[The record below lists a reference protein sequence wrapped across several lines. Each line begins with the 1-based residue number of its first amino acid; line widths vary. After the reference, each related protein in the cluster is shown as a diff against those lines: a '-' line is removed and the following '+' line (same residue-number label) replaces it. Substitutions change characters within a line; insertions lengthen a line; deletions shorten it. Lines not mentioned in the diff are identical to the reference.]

1 MYELSRVRLYSIG
14 PAGARYA
21 DTVLDLRGVGEPVP
35 SPAPTQAEF
44 FEEEPVGPPRRPA
57 PAGVLFLENGGGKS
71 VLLKLIFSV
80 MLPGHRNTLGGAS
93 SGVLRKFL
101 LADDCGHVA
110 LEWQHTVTG
119 ETVVVGKVSEWR
131 GRQVSNDPRKF
142 AEAWYS
148 FRPGPGL
155 SLDSLPVAESAAVRP
170 AAEGAST
177 ARGRRRTMKGFRD
190 ALTEAGKAY
199 PHLDVVWVE
208 IHERWNEHLGELGL
222 DPELFRYQREM
233 NADEGEAAGLFAVK
247 NDSDFTD
254 LLLRAVTDTRD
265 TDGLADLVHGFAHK
279 LGRRAELT
287 AERDFTA
294 GSLDL
299 LQRIA
304 DAAERREQACGVH
317 AGAERRTR
325 TLARRLSAR
334 GAEERARAAELAE
347 RVASA
352 EQAVTDAE
360 GARRRSELVAAEL
373 AYRHASLALAAA
385 EKGAAAQRRELS
397 DARTLHSAWQAAETV
412 LRHRAAADRS
422 ARVAAAIREAERDA
436 APALAARA
444 KAAADLVRALHA
456 AAEDGERVAGEEEDR
471 AAALQE
477 AGEAAH
483 RDATSAATAAQR
495 ARSDAE
501 HLRQR
506 LAEVEQETAEAVR
519 AGWLDDSAPDADP
532 ARAALAASDAE
543 KTTVAAFDEARETA
557 RRTADHA
564 KSAAAE
570 EARAELAAARAVDAA
585 RAAESAYDAERRAA
599 EALGAEQRLIEL
611 LGLPQPSATVPA
623 PRGGARPSAAEARG
637 TGRVTVRIPDPGA
650 IGGQGTRALPADAD
664 RAGWITVRVDEEDVD
679 DVGLSQLP
687 AAFRAGPAPYAP
699 PPTEDPALRD
709 PGSCGR
715 VSCDPGSCGHASC
728 GPGSCGRA
736 SCDPGSCGHASC
748 DPGSCGPASCD
759 PGSCGRASCD
769 PGACGHA
776 SCDPGACGHASCD
789 PGSRDRASR
798 DHAYASDEPLTD
810 ARGRHPAEGRRPACG
825 EGPSAVDAPGV
836 GEPRPADRMTGRVDG
851 AARVDAGWSG
861 VHAAGGRMGSCP
873 VDGAAPA
880 GPTEGDGAAAGD
892 GRPGAGPAGQ
902 VAGRVVETGAA
913 SVDGGRPDAG
923 PVGEAEASRAV
934 GREAARAGEAEAG
947 QALRR
952 RPLAAEARPAGRVT
966 MRIDEAGG
974 APSGGGPRPDGPRE
988 ATRAVAAESRPSGEV
1003 SARIEDGSGDGD
1015 EARSETAADTVR
1027 AEGPGAG
1034 ARRAEGAGAGAS
1046 RAEGAGAGAT
1056 RAEGVRADAGRAE
1069 GAGAGAVRTEGAGA
1083 GAARADAAG
1092 AEGARAESARADAV
1106 RAEDARAEGAG
1117 ADAVRAGGARA
1128 EGAGGGAV
1136 RAEGAR
1142 ADAVRD
1148 DTARA
1153 DAVRADA
1160 VRAEGARTGVTG
1172 SDATDESDCW
1182 SPDPGGEPGR
1192 ERTGRSRP
1200 ARRPL
1205 ADGPLT
1211 AEELDRNADALREL
1225 LDESVAAAERQLF
1238 ELRTAAAE
1246 DSRILGALGDGGL
1259 LPPSPDVLAAV
1270 EYLGEHGIPALP
1282 GWRYLAQAV
1291 DPADHAAVLAARPEL
1306 VDGVVITDP
1315 DSHARAREVLGQA
1328 SLLPRSAV
1336 AVGTSAALLA
1346 PTPASGT
1353 EDSGVFLVP
1362 PNPAMHDERA
1372 ADDERRELRAR
1383 ATERDEEIR
1392 ALAARLA
1399 GDRALS
1405 ARLASWRTGCPPGRL
1420 AELAA
1425 AAETAREAAD
1435 TAQRALVE
1443 ARTARAEADEA
1454 ATEAARVRDERQEAA
1469 QRARRVADALAGLA
1483 YRLRERATWQTR
1495 LRELAEEA
1503 AEYEERAAGCV
1514 DRARAADED
1523 RRAAQRAADDA
1534 RRTARALRAERAEIA
1549 GAPDDLGEDTEP
1561 PSASLP
1567 ALREAYR
1574 AASQV
1579 YEKVGVG
1586 ADLRAEQA
1594 RAESDESAALASL
1607 DRLTNKVRTRAA
1619 QLLEGTDG
1627 ADGPSRQAAAARAE
1641 SLVQMLESR
1650 ASAASEQLGRLRG
1663 EAERLAPAD
1672 GDAHT
1677 ELPEQ
1682 LVPADA
1688 EQAKELLRTANGE
1701 LAARTDALDTART
1714 AHADLVRAHRSAED
1728 AAGGFDETAALL
1740 RDLLRDGPGAEDDG
1754 ERPEPYAGGLAEAR
1768 QSAAEA
1774 RRSLRGCAADLS
1786 AAEAAVREA
1795 GDVLVRHAN
1804 STRYE
1809 QVRTPARQQIRELPA
1824 AALPE
1829 HAAAWAEAFAP
1840 RLRVLTDELEQLER
1854 NRDSIVD
1861 RLRGLVESCLATL
1874 RSAQRLS
1881 RLPEGLGEWSGQ
1893 EFLRIRFEDPDQATL
1908 TERLGE
1914 VIDEATR
1921 SAVRKNSDLRRDGMS
1936 LLLRGVHAALQPR
1949 GVAVEILKPDAVL
1962 RAERVPVG
1970 QMGDVFSG
1978 GQLLTAA
1985 IALYCTMAALRS
1997 NDRGRDKHRHAGT
2010 LFLDNPIGRAN
2021 ATYLLELQRAVADA
2035 LGVQLLYTTGLFDTT
2050 ALAEFPLVIRLR
2062 NDADLRAGLKYISVE
2077 EHLRPGLPVRE
2088 PEEEPQ
2094 VHGQITA
2101 TRMYRRPDADA
2112 PASAPASA
2120 RASADGP

>member
-21 DTVLDLRGVGEPVP
+21 DTVLDLRGVGAPVP
-35 SPAPTQAEF
+35 TPAPAQAEF
-44 FEEEPVGPPRRPA
+44 FEDEPTGPPRRPA

-110 LEWQHTVTG
+110 LEWQHVLTG
-119 ETVVVGKVSEWR
+119 ESVVVGKVSEWR

-148 FRPGPGL
+148 FRPGPGM
-155 SLDSLPVAESAAVRP
+155 SLDSLPVAESTAMRP
-170 AAEGAST
+170 AADGASG

-190 ALTEAGKAY
+190 VLTEAGKAY
-199 PHLDVVWVE
+199 PNLDVVWEE

-299 LQRIA
+299 LSRIA
-304 DAAERREQACGVH
+304 EAAVTRDRTRGVH

-325 TLARRLSAR
+325 TLASRLAAR
-334 GAEERARAAELAE
+334 ATEERGRAGELAE
-347 RVASA
+347 RVAGA
-352 EQAVTDAE
+352 AHAVTDAE
-360 GARRRSELVAAEL
+360 TARGRSALVAAEI
-373 AYRHASLALAAA
+373 AYRHASLALTAA
-385 EKGAAAQRRELS
+385 ERAAAAQRRELIE
-397 DARTLHSAWQAAETV
+397 ARTLHSAWQAAETV

-444 KAAADLVRALHA
+444 AAATALVRALNTK
-456 AAEDGERVAGEEEDR
+456 AEEGERLANEEEER
-471 AAALQE
+471 SAALQE

-483 RDATSAATAAQR
+483 RDATAAATEAQR
-495 ARSDAE
+495 ARSEAG

-519 AGWLDDSAPDADP
+519 AGWLDDTEPDADP

-543 KTTVAAFDEARETA
+543 KPAVAAYEAARESA
-557 RRTADHA
+557 RE
-564 KSAAAE
+564 S
-570 EARAELAAARAVDAA
+570 AARAKEAAAALARTELSAA
-585 RAAESAYDAERRAA
+585 RAADAASAA
-599 EALGAEQRLIEL
+599 EAAHTAEHRAAASIGAEQRLVEL
-611 LGLPQPSATVPA
+611 LGLPQPT
-623 PRGGARPSAAEARG
+623 
-637 TGRVTVRIPDPGA
+637 
-650 IGGQGTRALPADAD
+650 
-664 RAGWITVRVDEEDVD
+664 
-679 DVGLSQLP
+679 
-687 AAFRAGPAPYAP
+687 
-699 PPTEDPALRD
+699 
-709 PGSCGR
+709 
-715 VSCDPGSCGHASC
+715 
-728 GPGSCGRA
+728 
-736 SCDPGSCGHASC
+736 
-748 DPGSCGPASCD
+748 
-759 PGSCGRASCD
+759 
-769 PGACGHA
+769 
-776 SCDPGACGHASCD
+776 
-789 PGSRDRASR
+789 
-798 DHAYASDEPLTD
+798 
-810 ARGRHPAEGRRPACG
+810 
-825 EGPSAVDAPGV
+825 
-836 GEPRPADRMTGRVDG
+836 
-851 AARVDAGWSG
+851 
-861 VHAAGGRMGSCP
+861 AAGQVPGPRSGP
-873 VDGAAPA
+873 DAPA
-880 GPTEGDGAAAGD
+880 GDEAAAAGV
-892 GRPGAGPAGQ
+892 P
-902 VAGRVVETGAA
+902 
-913 SVDGGRPDAG
+913 
-923 PVGEAEASRAV
+923 
-934 GREAARAGEAEAG
+934 
-947 QALRR
+947 
-952 RPLAAEARPAGRVT
+952 
-966 MRIDEAGG
+966 
-974 APSGGGPRPDGPRE
+974 
-988 ATRAVAAESRPSGEV
+988 
-1003 SARIEDGSGDGD
+1003 
-1015 EARSETAADTVR
+1015 
-1027 AEGPGAG
+1027 G
-1034 ARRAEGAGAGAS
+1034 ARRTLE
-1046 RAEGAGAGAT
+1046 
-1056 RAEGVRADAGRAE
+1056 
-1069 GAGAGAVRTEGAGA
+1069 
-1083 GAARADAAG
+1083 
-1092 AEGARAESARADAV
+1092 
-1106 RAEDARAEGAG
+1106 
-1117 ADAVRAGGARA
+1117 
-1128 EGAGGGAV
+1128 
-1136 RAEGAR
+1136 
-1142 ADAVRD
+1142 
-1148 DTARA
+1148 
-1153 DAVRADA
+1153 
-1160 VRAEGARTGVTG
+1160 
-1172 SDATDESDCW
+1172 
-1182 SPDPGGEPGR
+1182 
-1192 ERTGRSRP
+1192 
-1200 ARRPL
+1200 
-1205 ADGPLT
+1205 GPLT
-1211 AEELDRNADALREL
+1211 AEELDRSADALREM
-1225 LDESVAAAERQLF
+1225 LDRSVAASERQMFDLQ
-1238 ELRTAAAE
+1238 TAAAD

-1259 LPPSPDVLAAV
+1259 LPPSADVLAAV

-1291 DPADHAAVLAARPEL
+1291 DPADHATVLAARPEL
-1306 VDGVVITDP
+1306 VDGVVITDA
-1315 DSHARAREVLGQA
+1315 DSHARAREVLGAA

-1336 AVGTSAALLA
+1336 AVGTAAALLEPA
-1346 PTPASGT
+1346 PAAGGG
-1353 EDSGVFLVP
+1353 ESGVFLVP

-1372 ADDERRELRAR
+1372 ADDERQALRAR
-1383 ATERDEEIR
+1383 ATARDEEIR
-1392 ALAARLA
+1392 AIAARLA
-1399 GDRALS
+1399 GDRTLA
-1405 ARLASWRTGCPPGRL
+1405 ARLTSWRAGCPAGRL

-1425 AAETAREAAD
+1425 EAERARTAAD
-1435 TAQRALVE
+1435 TAQEELAAL
-1443 ARTARAEADEA
+1443 RTALAEAEETA
-1454 ATEAARVRDERQEAA
+1454 AEAARVRDERQEVAA
-1469 QRARRVADALAGLA
+1469 RARRVADALAGLA
-1483 YRLRERATWQTR
+1483 YRLRERASWQSR
-1495 LRELAEEA
+1495 LRELAEEG
-1503 AEYEERAAGCV
+1503 AEAEERAAVLV

-1549 GAPDDLGEDTEP
+1549 GAPDDVPAPESMETAG
-1561 PSASLP
+1561 ASLP

-1574 AASQV
+1574 AASQL

-1594 RAESDESAALASL
+1594 RAESDESAALAEL
-1607 DRLTNKVRTRAA
+1607 DRLTNKVRVRAA

-1627 ADGPSRQAAAARAE
+1627 SDGPSRQAAVSRAE

-1650 ASAASEQLGRLRG
+1650 ASTASEQLGRLRG
-1663 EAERLAPAD
+1663 EAERLAPTD

-1677 ELPEQ
+1677 ELPEDMA
-1682 LVPADA
+1682 PADA
-1688 EQAKELLRTANGE
+1688 DGAKELLRTATAE
-1701 LAARTDALDTART
+1701 LAARDDALETARR
-1714 AHADLVRAHRSAED
+1714 AHADLLRAHRSAED
-1728 AAGGFDETAALL
+1728 AATGFDDTAALL
-1740 RDLLRDGPGAEDDG
+1740 RDLLRDNTPEEDG
-1754 ERPEPYAGGLAEAR
+1754 ERPEPYTGSLEEAR
-1768 QSAAEA
+1768 QTAAEA
-1774 RRSLRGCAADLS
+1774 RRSLRGCAGELS
-1786 AAEAAVREA
+1786 AAEASVREA
-1795 GDVLVRHAN
+1795 SDILVRHAN

-1829 HAAAWAEAFAP
+1829 HAVAWAEAFAP

-1861 RLRGLVESCLATL
+1861 RLRGLVESSLTTL

-1921 SAVRKNSDLRRDGMS
+1921 SAVKKNSDLRRDGMS
-1936 LLLRGVHAALQPR
+1936 LLLRGVQAALQPR

-1962 RAERVPVG
+1962 RAERVPVR

-1997 NDRGRDKHRHAGT
+1997 NDRGRDKQRHAGT

-2077 EHLRPGLPVRE
+2077 EHLRPGLPQEQDPDAE
-2088 PEEEPQ
+2088 P

-2101 TRMYRRPDADA
+2101 TRMFKRPAEEPV
-2112 PASAPASA
+2112 PAEA
-2120 RASADGP
+2120 

>member
-1 MYELSRVRLYSIG
+1 MYELSRIRLYSIG

-148 FRPGPGL
+148 FRPGPGM

-170 AAEGAST
+170 SVEGAST

-304 DAAERREQACGVH
+304 EAAERREQARGVH

-347 RVASA
+347 RVDSA
-352 EQAVTDAE
+352 AQAVTDAE
-360 GARRRSELVAAEL
+360 AARSRSDLVAAEL

-385 EKGAAAQRRELS
+385 EKGAAAQRRELN

-444 KAAADLVRALHA
+444 KAAGDLVRALHA
-456 AAEDGERVAGEEEDR
+456 AAADGERVAGEEEER
-471 AAALQE
+471 SAALQE

-564 KSAAAE
+564 KTAAAE
-570 EARAELAAARAVDAA
+570 EARADLAAARAVDAA

-611 LGLPQPSATVPA
+611 LGLPQPSAAVPA
-623 PRGGARPSAAEARG
+623 PRAAARPSPADAGAVSG
-637 TGRVTVRIPDPGA
+637 VTVRIPGA
-650 IGGQGTRALPADAD
+650 GAVGRRGARTLPTDSG
-664 RAGWITVRVDEEDVD
+664 RAGWITVRVDEEDAD
-679 DVGLSQLP
+679 DIGLSQLP
-687 AAFRAGPAPYAP
+687 AAFRASTRTIPLDAEPAP
-699 PPTEDPALRD
+699 
-709 PGSCGR
+709 
-715 VSCDPGSCGHASC
+715 H
-728 GPGSCGRA
+728 
-736 SCDPGSCGHASC
+736 
-748 DPGSCGPASCD
+748 
-759 PGSCGRASCD
+759 
-769 PGACGHA
+769 
-776 SCDPGACGHASCD
+776 
-789 PGSRDRASR
+789 
-798 DHAYASDEPLTD
+798 DHAYAAEEPPTDTRERLVGEDYGWGSASDPASGDGVAASRALGEPCPVGEVPGDCSAPVGGARTD
-810 ARGRHPAEGRRPACG
+810 AR
-825 EGPSAVDAPGV
+825 
-836 GEPRPADRMTGRVDG
+836 
-851 AARVDAGWSG
+851 
-861 VHAAGGRMGSCP
+861 
-873 VDGAAPA
+873 
-880 GPTEGDGAAAGD
+880 
-892 GRPGAGPAGQ
+892 
-902 VAGRVVETGAA
+902 
-913 SVDGGRPDAG
+913 
-923 PVGEAEASRAV
+923 PVGEAEETRPTRH
-934 GREAARAGEAEAG
+934 GGESAEDAEAG
-947 QALRR
+947 PGEAPGR
-952 RPLAAEARPAGRVT
+952 RPLAAESRPAGRLTV
-966 MRIDEAGG
+966 RIDEVDDDPSGDDDPRGG
-974 APSGGGPRPDGPRE
+974 APAATDSTHGTHAAPSGAPRGGARV
-988 ATRAVAAESRPSGEV
+988 VAAESRPSGEV
-1003 SARIEDGSGDGD
+1003 SARVGDGD
-1015 EARSETAADTVR
+1015 D
-1027 AEGPGAG
+1027 
-1034 ARRAEGAGAGAS
+1034 
-1046 RAEGAGAGAT
+1046 
-1056 RAEGVRADAGRAE
+1056 GRAE
-1069 GAGAGAVRTEGAGA
+1069 GE
-1083 GAARADAAG
+1083 ADT
-1092 AEGARAESARADAV
+1092 
-1106 RAEDARAEGAG
+1106 
-1117 ADAVRAGGARA
+1117 
-1128 EGAGGGAV
+1128 
-1136 RAEGAR
+1136 
-1142 ADAVRD
+1142 
-1148 DTARA
+1148 DTAEVPQA
-1153 DAVRADA
+1153 
-1160 VRAEGARTGVTG
+1160 
-1172 SDATDESDCW
+1172 ATTTDDSDCW
-1182 SPDPGGEPGR
+1182 SPEPGGEPEPAPESGR
-1192 ERTGRSRP
+1192 DRGHRTPP
-1200 ARRPL
+1200 AQRPL
-1205 ADGPLT
+1205 GDGPLT
-1211 AEELDRNADALREL
+1211 AEELDRNAEALREL
-1225 LDESVAAAERQLF
+1225 LEESVASAERQLF
-1238 ELRTAAAE
+1238 ELRTAAA
-1246 DSRILGALGDGGL
+1246 DDARILGALGDGGL

-1291 DPADHAAVLAARPEL
+1291 DPVDHAAVLAARPEL

-1315 DSHARAREVLGQA
+1315 DTHARARAVLGQA

-1346 PTPASGT
+1346 PTPAPGT

-1425 AAETAREAAD
+1425 AAETGRETAD
-1435 TAQRALVE
+1435 TAQRELVE
-1443 ARTARAEADEA
+1443 ARTVRAEADEA

-1514 DRARAADED
+1514 DRARSADED

-1534 RRTARALRAERAEIA
+1534 HRTARALRAERAEIA
-1549 GAPDDLGEDTEP
+1549 GAPDDLGEDAAP
-1561 PSASLP
+1561 PTTSLP

-1641 SLVQMLESR
+1641 SLVQLLESR

-1677 ELPEQ
+1677 ELPEET
-1682 LVPADA
+1682 VPADA

-1714 AHADLVRAHRSAED
+1714 AHADLVRSHRSAED

-1740 RDLLRDGPGAEDDG
+1740 RDLLREGAGAEDDG
-1754 ERPEPYAGGLAEAR
+1754 ERPEPYAGDLAEAR
-1768 QSAAEA
+1768 QAAAET

-1786 AAEAAVREA
+1786 GAESAVREA

-1829 HAAAWAEAFAP
+1829 HAAAWADAFAP

-1908 TERLGE
+1908 AERLGE

-2077 EHLRPGLPVRE
+2077 EHLRPGLPARE
-2088 PEEEPQ
+2088 PEEEQQ

-2101 TRMYRRPDADA
+2101 TRMYRRPETGADA
-2112 PASAPASA
+2112 PAEA
-2120 RASADGP
+2120 ADRP